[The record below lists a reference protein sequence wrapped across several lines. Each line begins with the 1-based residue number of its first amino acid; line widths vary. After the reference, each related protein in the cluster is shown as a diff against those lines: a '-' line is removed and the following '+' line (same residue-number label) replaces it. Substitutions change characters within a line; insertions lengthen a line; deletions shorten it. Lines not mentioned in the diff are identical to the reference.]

1 MLTGNHTDVLTIRPE
16 GTTVKA
22 DAVRGLKAEMSK
34 SGVEG
39 NRRVFII
46 EDADRMTAAAANSL
60 LKFFEEPYPGMLI
73 ILTTTN
79 RNGLLPTVLS
89 RAQVIQFPAPRR
101 RDVEAQLVKAGVA
114 ASRAG
119 VVARMTVSVDDGV
132 ALANDEDVAK
142 RIHVMLQLVARL
154 AAHDELAF
162 PFIQTDV
169 VKACPDRDSQRQF
182 VRLLALAYSEAI
194 NRCYGAEAAVFKQDA
209 GVAKL
214 ATLPGATVAAGM
226 QIVLN
231 AAAQI
236 ESNVNFQ
243 ANMEQMVLL
252 ILRG

>member
-1 MLTGNHTDVLTIRPE
+1 
-16 GTTVKA
+16 
-22 DAVRGLKAEMSK
+22 
-34 SGVEG
+34 
-39 NRRVFII
+39 
-46 EDADRMTAAAANSL
+46 
-60 LKFFEEPYPGMLI
+60 MLI

-182 VRLLALAYSEAI
+182 VRLLALATRKPLI
-194 NRCYGAEAAVFKQDA
+194 VVTVQRRRCSNKMPVLPSLLHCRGPQSP
-209 GVAKL
+209 L
-214 ATLPGATVAAGM
+214 ACK
-226 QIVLN
+226 
-231 AAAQI
+231 
-236 ESNVNFQ
+236 SY
-243 ANMEQMVLL
+243 
-252 ILRG
+252 